1 MLRSEWLL
9 LFGSLLVAGALY
21 NHYMG
26 HSALLIE
33 LVMVGI
39 GTTLAVLACRSLL
52 RSDVKDS
59 EGALVDFLSRYIR
72 KDLCGVILSIAGFTL
87 ILLWSLWKIVFIG
100 RTDLR
105 MEDFIVTLLGL
116 SLVVYSSERSRLGE
130 VKDFIVLYLLFL
142 TIVFVVIWRTY
153 SIVTGESYYRV
164 TAYAEYYVVTM
175 PVTWVLTALGFHV
188 NAILDLDGIGLS
200 NIIEYEYNGVM
211 LRVGIGVGCSGLYS
225 AGLFFSAF
233 LAFVIA
239 RYRRVDAY
247 TFAGLLAGFAVTWM
261 ANITRMVVTVM
272 AGIAWGHP
280 ALVTVHSYIGIII
293 FVVFITIFW
302 VLIVRWLD
310 RRESQAAPPQAQ
322 PSEKEM
328 TEGSRNGANAE

>member
-9 LFGSLLVAGALY
+9 LLGSLLVAGALY

-52 RSDVKDS
+52 RSDVKGS
-59 EGALVDFLSRYIR
+59 EGALVDFLSRYVN
-72 KDLCGVILSIAGFTL
+72 KDHCGVVISIAGFTL

-100 RTDLR
+100 KTDLR

-153 SIVTGESYYRV
+153 SLVTGESHYRV

-175 PVTWVLTALGFHV
+175 PVTWMLTALGFHV

-200 NIIEYEYNGVM
+200 NIIEYEHDGMM

-233 LAFVIA
+233 LAFVVA
-239 RYRRVDAY
+239 RYRRVDIY
-247 TFAGLLAGFAVTWM
+247 TSVGLSAGFVVTWM

-280 ALVTVHSYIGIII
+280 ALATVHSYIGIII
-293 FVVFITIFW
+293 FVAFITVFW
-302 VLIVRWLD
+302 VFIVRWLD
-310 RRESQAAPPQAQ
+310 RKEGRTAPPSAL
-322 PSEKEM
+322 PSE
-328 TEGSRNGANAE
+328 EGVSEEPSNSASAE